1 MLKIREMFTRGMDLF
16 YVRNIDYNTLKLKHN
31 KLPEFCADHQSGIVS
46 INKINT
52 ELIMS
57 SAIMQ

>member
-1 MLKIREMFTRGMDLF
+1 MDLF
-16 YVRNIDYNTLKLKHN
+16 DVRNIDYNTLKRKQN
-31 KLPEFCADHQSGIVS
+31 KRPKFYADHQACILS